1 MQVYFAPLEGVT
13 DSIYRRAHHAMFS
26 GVEKYFIPFI
36 SPSESL
42 TFSSREQRAIDPR
55 ENAGVPVVPQLLTR
69 DADRFAAMTKLLSDC
84 GYREVNL
91 NLGCPSGTVTAKGK
105 GSGMLRDLGALRAFL
120 DAIFAS
126 SALPISIKTRIGYQS
141 IDEWGALLEL
151 LNAYPA
157 SEMIVHMRTKA
168 EFYRGH
174 AHRELCAAT
183 METLRAPFV
192 YNGDLFTI
200 EDLRAFESECPNARA
215 VMLGRGLIANPALA
229 ETFAGGETL
238 SIDRMRAFHDSLLQN
253 YTNLWPQKA
262 VLGHMQEITQYM
274 LTAFESPMKARKAVR
289 KAKTIDAYLDAVNLA
304 FDTLPLRESPGFY
317 LNEIEF

>member
-13 DSIYRRAHHAMFS
+13 DSIYRRAHHAMFG

-141 IDEWGALLEL
+141 IDEWGAL
-151 LNAYPA
+151 ARA
-157 SEMIVHMRTKA
+157 SECVSGERNDRSYAHEGGILSRTRASRAMRRDDGNA
-168 EFYRGH
+168 
-174 AHRELCAAT
+174 
-183 METLRAPFV
+183 
-192 YNGDLFTI
+192 
-200 EDLRAFESECPNARA
+200 ARA
-215 VMLGRGLIANPALA
+215 VRL
-229 ETFAGGETL
+229 
-238 SIDRMRAFHDSLLQN
+238 
-253 YTNLWPQKA
+253 
-262 VLGHMQEITQYM
+262 
-274 LTAFESPMKARKAVR
+274 
-289 KAKTIDAYLDAVNLA
+289 
-304 FDTLPLRESPGFY
+304 
-317 LNEIEF
+317 

>member
-1 MQVYFAPLEGVT
+1 
-13 DSIYRRAHHAMFS
+13 
-26 GVEKYFIPFI
+26 
-36 SPSESL
+36 
-42 TFSSREQRAIDPR
+42 
-55 ENAGVPVVPQLLTR
+55 
-69 DADRFAAMTKLLSDC
+69 
-84 GYREVNL
+84 
-91 NLGCPSGTVTAKGK
+91 
-105 GSGMLRDLGALRAFL
+105 
-120 DAIFAS
+120 
-126 SALPISIKTRIGYQS
+126 
-141 IDEWGALLEL
+141 
-151 LNAYPA
+151 
-157 SEMIVHMRTKA
+157 
-168 EFYRGH
+168 
-174 AHRELCAAT
+174 

-229 ETFAGGETL
+229 ETFAGGEAL
-238 SIDRMRAFHDSLLQN
+238 SIDRMRAFHDSLLQD

>member
-55 ENAGVPVVPQLLTR
+55 ENAGVPVIPQLLTR

-120 DAIFAS
+120 DAIFVS

>member
-1 MQVYFAPLEGVT
+1 MTRLLA
-13 DSIYRRAHHAMFS
+13 DS
-26 GVEKYFIPFI
+26 
-36 SPSESL
+36 
-42 TFSSREQRAIDPR
+42 
-55 ENAGVPVVPQLLTR
+55 
-69 DADRFAAMTKLLSDC
+69 
-84 GYREVNL
+84 GYSEVNL

-105 GSGMLRDLGALRAFL
+105 GSGMLRDPNALRAFL
-120 DAIFAS
+120 DEIFRD

-141 IDEWGALLEL
+141 IEEWGPLLAL

-168 EFYRGH
+168 EFYRGR
-174 AHRELCAAT
+174 AHLELCA
-183 METLRAPFV
+183 ETAKALSAPFV

-200 EDLRAFESECPNARA
+200 EDCRAFEAECPGARA
-215 VMLGRGLIANPALA
+215 IMLGRGLIANPALA

-238 SIDRMRAFHDSLLQN
+238 TVARLRAFHDRLLRD

-274 LTAFESPMKARKAVR
+274 LTAFETPMKARKAVR
-289 KAKTIDAYLDAVNLA
+289 KAKSIDAYLDAVSCA
-304 FDTLPLRESPGFY
+304 FDTLPLRASPGFC

>member
-69 DADRFAAMTKLLSDC
+69 DADRFVAMTKLLSDC

-192 YNGDLFTI
+192 YTGDLFTI

>member
-1 MQVYFAPLEGVT
+1 
-13 DSIYRRAHHAMFS
+13 MFG

-42 TFSSREQRAIDPR
+42 TFSSRDQRAIDPR

-69 DADRFAAMTKLLSDC
+69 DADRFVAMTKLLSDC

-304 FDTLPLRESPGFY
+304 FDTLPLRKSPGFY

>member
-1 MQVYFAPLEGVT
+1 MQVYFAPLEGIT
-13 DSIYRRAHHAMFS
+13 DSIYRRAHHALFG
-26 GVEKYFIPFI
+26 GVSKYFIPLI

-42 TFSSREQRAIDPR
+42 TFSSREQRAIAPE
-55 ENAGVPVVPQLLTR
+55 ENAGIPAVPQLLTR
-69 DADRFAAMTKLLSDC
+69 DAGRFSAMTKLLADS
-84 GYREVNL
+84 GYSEVNL

-105 GSGMLRDLGALRAFL
+105 GSGMLRDLNALRAFL
-120 DAIFAS
+120 DEIFRD

-141 IDEWGALLEL
+141 VEEWGPLLEL

-157 SEMIVHMRTKA
+157 SELIVHMRTKA
-168 EFYRGH
+168 EFYRGR
-174 AHRELCAAT
+174 AHRELCA
-183 METLRAPFV
+183 ETAKALSAPFV

-200 EDLRAFESECPNARA
+200 EDCRAFEAECPGARA
-215 VMLGRGLIANPALA
+215 IMLGRGLIANPALA

-238 SIDRMRAFHDSLLQN
+238 TVDRLRAFHDRLLRD

-274 LTAFESPMKARKAVR
+274 LTAFETPMKARKAVR
-289 KAKTIDAYLDAVNLA
+289 RAKSIGAYLDAVNCA
-304 FDTLPLRESPGFY
+304 FDTLPLRASPGFC

>member
-13 DSIYRRAHHAMFS
+13 DSIYRRAHHAMFG

-69 DADRFAAMTKLLSDC
+69 DADRFVAMTKLLSDC

-183 METLRAPFV
+183 METLCAPFV

-200 EDLRAFESECPNARA
+200 EDLHAFESECPNARA

-238 SIDRMRAFHDSLLQN
+238 SIDRMRTFHDSLLQN

-304 FDTLPLRESPGFY
+304 FDTLPLRDSPGFY